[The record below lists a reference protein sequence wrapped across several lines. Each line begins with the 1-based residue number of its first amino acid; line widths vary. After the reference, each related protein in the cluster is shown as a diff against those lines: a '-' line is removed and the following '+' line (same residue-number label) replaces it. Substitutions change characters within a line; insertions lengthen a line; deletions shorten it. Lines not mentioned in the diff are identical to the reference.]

1 VGLVSKGCAGF
12 DLAGVVNL
20 KELLMG
26 WTTSR
31 VLVAALSAIG
41 GVASISLATQ
51 CCVNSSSARPSQQP
65 AAQSP
70 TGRQVGTI
78 KAIRGNT
85 ITLATDAGA
94 EINAIVQDSTPM
106 VRVEPGQKDLKGAT
120 SIQLKDLQVGDRILV
135 RGQPSDNAKSIAAA
149 GIIVMKHSDV
159 QAKQERDR
167 EDWQKRGI
175 GGLVSAVDPSTG
187 TVTVSVA
194 SPGGNKTI
202 AIHAARDT
210 ILRRYAPD
218 SVQFD
223 DAKPAPLDEI
233 KPGDQL
239 RARGTRSADGSEFAA
254 EEIVTGAF
262 RNIAG
267 TISSIDTAANTI
279 AVTDQITKK
288 PVLVRV
294 TAQSQLR
301 KLPPEIAQ
309 RIAFRLKGG
318 AAGAPAGAAPGGS
331 GVGASGMGARPEYA
345 RRGGSE
351 QLPGG
356 MDGNARPVG
365 QADLQEI
372 LSRVPAA
379 TFADLQKGDAVMIVS
394 TEGTSSSTVTAIT
407 LLAGVEPILAAAPRG
422 AQATTLSPWNLGL
435 AGGEGSEANP

>member
-1 VGLVSKGCAGF
+1 
-12 DLAGVVNL
+12 
-20 KELLMG
+20 MG
-26 WTTSR
+26 STTSR

-51 CCVNSSSARPSQQP
+51 CYGSSGSARPSQQP

-70 TGRQVGTI
+70 VGRQVGTI

-94 EINAIVQDSTPM
+94 EISAVVQDSTRM

-120 SIQLKDLQVGDRILV
+120 PIQLKDLQVGDRILV

-159 QAKQERDR
+159 EAKQERDR

-187 TVTVSVA
+187 TVTISVA
-194 SPGGNKTI
+194 APGGNKTI
-202 AIHAARDT
+202 AIHAAKDT

-223 DAKPAPLDEI
+223 DAKPAPLDQI

-254 EEIVTGAF
+254 EEIVTGTF

-279 AVTDQITKK
+279 AVTDLITKK
-288 PVLVRV
+288 PVLVKV

-318 AAGAPAGAAPGGS
+318 AAGAPAGAAPG
-331 GVGASGMGARPEYA
+331 ASGAGPSGAGGHPEYA
-345 RRGGSE
+345 RQGGSE
-351 QLPGG
+351 QRPGG
-356 MDGNARPVG
+356 MGGNARPGG
-365 QADLQEI
+365 QADLQQI
-372 LSRVPAA
+372 LSRMPAA

-394 TEGTSSSTVTAIT
+394 TEGTSSGAVTAIT
-407 LLAGVEPILAAAPRG
+407 LLAGVEPILAAAPSG
-422 AQATTLSPWNLGL
+422 AQATTLSPWNLGS